1 MTFRLPHLF
10 IEDHQVHQ
18 NFEKLARAMIDT
30 GDQLVGIRF
39 GSGQITYPGGSAVS
53 DAGLVSHGLGKA
65 PVAMFCQS
73 QGVHHYVRPITPT
86 STTFT
91 AQGRTLDGTSPAAA
105 TTVDFYWLVIG

>member
-1 MTFRLPHLF
+1 MTFLPEWVPEEMIRRNFDRLASL
-10 IEDHQVHQ
+10 V
-18 NFEKLARAMIDT
+18 IDT
-30 GDQLVGIRF
+30 GAQLVGIRF